1 MVLTWGLNKMIKYT
15 RVNNSVFAYLGEVTN
30 NQYAYKYWLDD
41 LLRYFIKHSH
51 GTSSWKVVDIVHDV
65 MHECAESGMKFY
77 GEAKCHP
84 DDEYSQAIGQHIASN
99 RLLDKYLSVR
109 SRIARR
115 LAKDVSKTHYKLGKI
130 AKIDRKKDW

>member
-1 MVLTWGLNKMIKYT
+1 MIKYT
-15 RVNNSVFAYLGEVTN
+15 RVDNSVFAYFDDAN
-30 NQYAYKYWLDD
+30 YNQYAYDYWAGN
-41 LLRYFIKHSH
+41 LLGYFMKHSP
-51 GTSSWKVVDIVHDV
+51 GIASWKITDTVHDA

-84 DDEYSQAIGQHIASN
+84 EDEYSQAVGQYIARN
-99 RLLDKYLSVR
+99 RLLDKYLTVR

-130 AKIDRKKDW
+130 AKTDKKKDW

>member
-41 LLRYFIKHSH
+41 LLRYFIKHSPDI
-51 GTSSWKVVDIVHDV
+51 SSCKVADIVHGV
-65 MHECAESGMKFY
+65 LSECAESGMKFY
-77 GEAKCHP
+77 GMAKCHP

-130 AKIDRKKDW
+130 AKTDRKKDW